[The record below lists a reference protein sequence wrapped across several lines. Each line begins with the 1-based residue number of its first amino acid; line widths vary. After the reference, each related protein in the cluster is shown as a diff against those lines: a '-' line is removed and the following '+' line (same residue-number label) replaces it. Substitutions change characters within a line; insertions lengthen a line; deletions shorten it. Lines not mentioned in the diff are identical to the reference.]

1 MEVGLTDESRAQDG
15 DGRADR
21 DPLAGAPRAMRPGRA
36 PMSPAAV
43 EPVMDQERTVVV
55 LIFGQQRL
63 LGDALQW
70 LLRAA
75 GAFEVAG
82 VFTDEAA
89 LLEAVT
95 RVDPDVVVLDTPMSA
110 DALTAIS
117 AIRQRPRP
125 SKIVVL
131 VDGVDATTIDLAAGA
146 HVDALMEKSDS
157 GASIVMAVRQVLAGH
172 TVFPSG
178 WRAAGRQLEADARLA
193 ALSRRQRDVLR
204 LVADGRSNV
213 EIAEELFISVNTV
226 KFHLRCIFRQL
237 GIANRVQAAQR
248 YAELTSGL

>member
-1 MEVGLTDESRAQDG
+1 MEVGLTDESRAHGEDQ
-15 DGRADR
+15 RSDR
-21 DPLAGAPRAMRPGRA
+21 LPMPGAPRALRPGRA
-36 PMSPAAV
+36 PTSPAAV
-43 EPVMDQERTVVV
+43 EAVTDQERAVVV

-82 VFTDEAA
+82 VFTDAAA
-89 LLEAVT
+89 LLEAVD
-95 RVDPDVVVLDTPMSA
+95 RVDPDVVVLDTPMSP

-125 SKIVVL
+125 AKVVVL
-131 VDGVDATTIDLAAGA
+131 VDGVDAATIDLAAGA

-193 ALSRRQRDVLR
+193 GLSRRQRDVLR

-213 EIAEELFISVNTV
+213 EIAGDLFISVNTV

-248 YAELTSGL
+248 YAELTGGL

>member
-1 MEVGLTDESRAQDG
+1 MEVGLMDERRAQDG
-15 DGRADR
+15 DDR
-21 DPLAGAPRAMRPGRA
+21 PEGPSHPGAPRALRPGRA
-36 PMSPAAV
+36 PYTAPPLESLEQGERAA
-43 EPVMDQERTVVV
+43 VV

-82 VFTDEAA
+82 VFTDETA

-95 RVDPDVVVLDTPMSA
+95 RVEPDAVVLDTPMTVEA
-110 DALTAIS
+110 VAAIA

-131 VDGVDATTIDLAAGA
+131 VDGVDATTMELAAGA

-204 LVADGRSNV
+204 LVAAGRSNV
-213 EIAEELFISVNTV
+213 EIADELFISVNTV
-226 KFHLRCIFRQL
+226 KFHLRSIFRQL

-248 YAELTSGL
+248 YAELTSGS